1 MEKSVEIDEKYMN
14 SKNIIKENL
23 SINIS
28 EPETVKDKKTELED
42 NNIEIKNTFDYL
54 ISTGEKSVSF
64 DFVVKSN
71 DNENIYK
78 EVGEYKY
85 AICILLKDNSL
96 GNCELLKNTI
106 QEILNNLEELKTF
119 DIGSKDIYIFI
130 FINKIIEDNL
140 VKKSWL
146 KNITKAKNYL
156 KTSVQLKG
164 LFDDIKIDIICKKE
178 YMTDIESLQC
188 FYNYCV
194 GNIKKEDK
202 YIITSVITAGI
213 ILAKDCIKKL
223 IQLSFNPN
231 SNKKFA
237 IVVPSLEVSDNINF
251 FIKIAQYDRIHFN
264 IYTMNFYYETCAVP
278 VSFY

>member
-1 MEKSVEIDEKYMN
+1 M
-14 SKNIIKENL
+14 
-23 SINIS
+23 
-28 EPETVKDKKTELED
+28 
-42 NNIEIKNTFDYL
+42 
-54 ISTGEKSVSF
+54 
-64 DFVVKSN
+64 
-71 DNENIYK
+71 
-78 EVGEYKY
+78 
-85 AICILLKDNSL
+85 
-96 GNCELLKNTI
+96 
-106 QEILNNLEELKTF
+106 NNLEELKTF
-119 DIGSKDIYIFI
+119 DIGSKDIYIFF

-146 KNITKAKNYL
+146 KNISKAKNYL
-156 KTSVQLKG
+156 KTAVKLNG

-237 IVVPSLEVSDNINF
+237 IVVPALEVSD
-251 FIKIAQYDRIHFN
+251 R
-264 IYTMNFYYETCAVP
+264 
-278 VSFY
+278 